1 MASRKRKRPKLFS
14 ETRFFS
20 CPFQVFCA
28 RPGKKASD
36 GDAAATGFN
45 TLTRVAMRGR
55 RSRGER
61 IHAPSITAV
70 ISSVCLVLLVSSRCS
85 CCRLDRPTR
94 VRVSPPGSRW
104 AQGRPNAFGA
114 PLRLRTT
121 LRLRGGNAQ
130 AELQVQQTIQALQ
143 ILHDPRETQARR
155 GAAHA
160 LCEQIKNG
168 DALCVLMA
176 RRLSATEHSDAIRH
190 FGFQLFE
197 HVVSH
202 RWAQLPPGTREALKR
217 DVLAIVA
224 TGTRPL
230 AVEQRFVLTKL
241 AQVSRRPPP

>member
-1 MASRKRKRPKLFS
+1 M
-14 ETRFFS
+14 
-20 CPFQVFCA
+20 
-28 RPGKKASD
+28 
-36 GDAAATGFN
+36 
-45 TLTRVAMRGR
+45 
-55 RSRGER
+55 
-61 IHAPSITAV
+61 
-70 ISSVCLVLLVSSRCS
+70 
-85 CCRLDRPTR
+85 
-94 VRVSPPGSRW
+94 
-104 AQGRPNAFGA
+104 
-114 PLRLRTT
+114 RLRAT

-176 RRLSATEHSDAIRH
+176 RRLSATEHPDAIRH

>member
-1 MASRKRKRPKLFS
+1 
-14 ETRFFS
+14 
-20 CPFQVFCA
+20 
-28 RPGKKASD
+28 
-36 GDAAATGFN
+36 
-45 TLTRVAMRGR
+45 MRGR
-55 RSRGER
+55 HHRGER
-61 IHAPSITAV
+61 IHAPSIAAA

-94 VRVSPPGSRW
+94 VGVSPPGSRSRW
-104 AQGRPNAFGA
+104 AQGRPKAFGA
-114 PLRLRTT
+114 PLRLRAT

-176 RRLSATEHSDAIRH
+176 RRLSATEHPDAIRH

-241 AQVSRRPPP
+241 AQVPRRPPPSQTYAMRRSRSQ